1 MLLDPTSVA
10 FSSLPMALLCRATFT
25 PTPELLPAPRAPV
38 NPAPAP
44 VAMRPP
50 LVTPMTVVA
59 AAGDC
64 EGLGWKT
71 TVPALGLPL
80 VNWWMDCL
88 LPGVAALRSCKGLV
102 KVFKG

>member
-1 MLLDPTSVA
+1 MA
-10 FSSLPMALLCRATFT
+10 FPCSATPI
-25 PTPELLPAPRAPV
+25 PTPELLPAPTPVLRPAPV
-38 NPAPAP
+38 PPAA

-88 LPGVAALRSCKGLV
+88 LPGVAALRS
-102 KVFKG
+102 